1 MMNRFGPLLSVVSAS
16 ALCLFLFSGA
26 KQATQSDAKLKTL
39 IDRGDF
45 ADAEKILRTQIS
57 DVSAPITTEPAIQ
70 LEVLRRTRYDFAL
83 SDKDVLAELK
93 QSIPD
98 ATQAD
103 VDRWRKSGDL
113 QYRVIDG
120 ENRYFR
126 RAVSNLFRFNAEA
139 KHRQQHATA
148 EKKYNTRALVEK
160 LVNLAESSDSPEI
173 YPVKHR
179 VHYEITVH
187 DKQPLVKEGAL

>member
-1 MMNRFGPLLSVVSAS
+1 MMNRAGLPLILVSAS
-16 ALCLFLFSGA
+16 ALCVFLFSGA
-26 KQATQSDAKLKTL
+26 NHAQDADAKLKELT
-39 IDRGDF
+39 DRGHF
-45 ADAEKILRTQIS
+45 SEAEKILRAQIP
-57 DVSAPITTEPAIQ
+57 DASAPVTTEAAIE

-83 SDKDVLAELK
+83 TDKDVLAELK

-113 QYRVIDG
+113 QSRVIDG

-160 LVNLAESSDSPEI
+160 LVNLAESSDGPEV

-179 VHYEITVH
+179 
-187 DKQPLVKEGAL
+187 

>member
-1 MMNRFGPLLSVVSAS
+1 MINRVRLSPIIVSAF
-16 ALCLFLFSGA
+16 ALCLLLVCGA
-26 KQATQSDAKLKTL
+26 KQAQDADVKLKELT
-39 IDRGDF
+39 DRGDF
-45 ADAEKILRTQIS
+45 SEAEKILRAQIS
-57 DVSAPITTEPAIQ
+57 DASAPVTTEPAIE

-83 SDKDVLAELK
+83 TDKDVLAELK

-113 QYRVIDG
+113 QSRVIDG

-160 LVNLAESSDSPEI
+160 LVNLAESSDSPEL
-173 YPVKHR
+173 YPIKHR

-187 DKQPLVKEGAL
+187 